1 MLQTVLQDD
10 TWHRILPLVINYLFA
25 KKKHKK
31 AFAYDHDD
39 KKGKRHR
46 GPVHAQ
52 IPVDVANIS
61 VSLQAHSSGPGL
73 QMLARPS
80 LGSRAGLSRL

>member
-1 MLQTVLQDD
+1 MTHGTEYCRWSLTISLQK
-10 TWHRILPLVINYLFA
+10 